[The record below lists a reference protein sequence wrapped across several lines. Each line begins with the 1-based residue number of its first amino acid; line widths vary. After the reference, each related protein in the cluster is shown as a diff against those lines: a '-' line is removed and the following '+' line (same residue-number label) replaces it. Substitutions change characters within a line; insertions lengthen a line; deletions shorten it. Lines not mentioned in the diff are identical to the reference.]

1 MDARRH
7 RRARGGFTLLEI
19 LLVVVI
25 VGVAAAVAMPMF
37 ARSFRGAKLRN
48 SVRLVLTVHRHA
60 QTKAVLGQRYTAVL
74 FDTRKGTLEM
84 VDQGQAGEKKDMFFG
99 TVGTESGA
107 PPAQMGAVTT
117 GAEAQA
123 GETPDLKPVLERR
136 LEEGVTIRSFRGGQ
150 DIEDI
155 HYVSYY
161 PNGMCEAYQLEL
173 GDDEGRTVRIRVDA
187 VTGKA
192 KVDRD

>member
-7 RRARGGFTLLEI
+7 RRAHGGFTLLEI

-117 GAEAQA
+117 GADASA

-173 GDDEGRTVRIRVDA
+173 GDDEGRTARIRVDA

>member
-7 RRARGGFTLLEI
+7 RRAHGGFTLLEI

-60 QTKAVLGQRYTAVL
+60 QTKAVLGQRDTAVL

>member
-7 RRARGGFTLLEI
+7 GGARGGFTLLEV

-84 VDQGQAGEKKDMFFG
+84 VDQGQAGQKKDMFFG
-99 TVGTESGA
+99 TVGTVSGDSA
-107 PPAQMGAVTT
+107 AQMGAVTT
-117 GAEAQA
+117 GAEAPA
-123 GETPDLKPVLERR
+123 GETPELKPVLERR
-136 LEEGVTIRSFRGGQ
+136 LEEGVKMVSFRGGR
-150 DIEDI
+150 DIDDI

-173 GDDEGRTVRIRVDA
+173 GDDEGRTARIRVDA